1 MSEISRQVMIV
12 NELGLHA
19 RAASKLV
26 QLASKFPVEI
36 KIGHD
41 DMTVNAKS
49 IMGVLMLA
57 AAKGTDLT
65 LTVGCLDVDGAVV
78 VDTSP
83 VAAHARSRSAPSA
96 HGNACALCS
105 CFA

>member
-1 MSEISRQVMIV
+1 MGEISRQVTIV
-12 NELGLHA
+12 NDLGLHA

-36 KIGHD
+36 KIGHEE
-41 DMTVNAKS
+41 MMVNAKS

-65 LTVGCLDVDGAVV
+65 ITAVGDGEPAQAALDAVV
-78 VDTSP
+78 ELIQQ
-83 VAAHARSRSAPSA
+83 RFGEER
-96 HGNACALCS
+96 
-105 CFA
+105 

>member
-1 MSEISRQVMIV
+1 MAEISRQVTIV
-12 NELGLHA
+12 NDLGLHA

-26 QLASKFPVEI
+26 QLASKYPVEI
-36 KIGHD
+36 KIGRD

-65 LTVGCLDVDGAVV
+65 LTAVGDDAPAQAAVDAVV
-78 VDTSP
+78 ELISGRFGED
-83 VAAHARSRSAPSA
+83 R
-96 HGNACALCS
+96 
-105 CFA
+105 

>member
-1 MSEISRQVMIV
+1 MSEISRQVTIV
-12 NELGLHA
+12 NDLGLHA

-26 QLASKFPVEI
+26 QLASKFPVEL

-65 LTVGCLDVDGAVV
+65 LTAVGEDDQAKAAVDAVV
-78 VDTSP
+78 GLISERFGED
-83 VAAHARSRSAPSA
+83 R
-96 HGNACALCS
+96 
-105 CFA
+105 